1 MLNRTLLITVVG
13 LSLAP
18 LPARAQFTAVIAPPK
33 QEAPAPVA
41 ESPAKRDSLQAT
53 RLSDMRAWVDSAAA
67 SLGAGAPSAP
77 SATAVPAARDSLPAP
92 VVPPARAAVPSTP
105 QGDLRSG
112 ARAPDTAT
120 PLPLLVVAGALLLA
134 AGLAIKARDRA

>member
-1 MLNRTLLITVVG
+1 MLNRTLLIAVIG

-41 ESPAKRDSLQAT
+41 ESPAKRDSLQTT

-67 SLGAGAPSAP
+67 SLGAGAPSA
-77 SATAVPAARDSLPAP
+77 TAVPAAPDSLPAP
-92 VVPPARAAVPSTP
+92 VVPPARAAVPSAP